1 MLYMQNC
8 AIIQPILYF
17 KFIAVWIQ
25 CPYKPL
31 SQSSTF
37 PFKISFCIVMFIYYC
52 QSDELYNEH
61 AILSN
66 CVMYFKI
73 CFWAWLLEHNY
84 DLS

>member
-1 MLYMQNC
+1 
-8 AIIQPILYF
+8 
-17 KFIAVWIQ
+17 
-25 CPYKPL
+25 
-31 SQSSTF
+31 
-37 PFKISFCIVMFIYYC
+37 MFIYYC